1 MRYWVYI
8 LECSDGKYYVGSY
21 RGPDPAI
28 RTSEHNTGKYHDA
41 WTAKRLPVKLVWCSE
56 FQRITDAI
64 DFEQRIKRWR
74 RAKKEAVIRGDWT
87 ALPEL
92 ATAYSRKL
100 QD

>member
-21 RGPDPAI
+21 RGDDPAI
-28 RTSEHNTGKYHDA
+28 RESEHNTGKYSGA
-41 WTAKRLPVKLVWCSE
+41 WTAKRLPVKLVWCDE
-56 FQRITDAI
+56 FQRVVDAI

-74 RAKKEAVIRGDWT
+74 RAKKEAVIRGEWN

-92 ATAYSRKL
+92 ARAYSRKVEE
-100 QD
+100 